1 MLGKMN
7 YRQLENIT
15 MPRLAS
21 IAASLLLLV
30 PISLLSAG
38 EFNEVLSIGDKA
50 PSWKDL
56 PGADDKQ
63 HSLADLDDKDVV
75 VVVFTCNSCPVA
87 QAYEDRIAAFA
98 DEHAAEGSRVEL
110 VAINCNKIDED
121 RLPAIKQRAAAKG
134 FHFSYLHD
142 ESQQI
147 GRDFGAG
154 FTPEFFV
161 LDRDRKVVYM
171 GAMDDNRD
179 AEKATI
185 NYVVDAVTA
194 TLAGKQPQVRETLAR
209 GCRVRYKKSR
219 R

>member
-1 MLGKMN
+1 
-7 YRQLENIT
+7 
-15 MPRLAS
+15 MPRLAY
-21 IAASLLLLV
+21 ATASLFLFA

-38 EFNEVLSIGDKA
+38 EYNEVLSIGDEA

-56 PGADDKQ
+56 PGADDKK
-63 HSLADLDDKDVV
+63 HSLADLAKKDVL

-98 DEHAAEGSRVEL
+98 DKHAAEGSRVGL

-121 RLPAIKQRAAAKG
+121 RLPAIRQRAAAKG
-134 FHFSYLHD
+134 FHFAYLHD

-147 GRDFGAG
+147 GRDFGAV

-171 GAMDDNRD
+171 GAMDDNGD

-185 NYVVDAVTA
+185 NYVVEAVTA

-209 GCRVRYKKSR
+209 GCRVRYKRTAGNK
-219 R
+219 